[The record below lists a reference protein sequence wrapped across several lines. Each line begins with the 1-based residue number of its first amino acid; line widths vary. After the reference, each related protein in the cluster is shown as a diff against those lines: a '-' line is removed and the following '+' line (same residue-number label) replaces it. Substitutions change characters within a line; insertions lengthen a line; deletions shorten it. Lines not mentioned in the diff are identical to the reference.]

1 MSYFFHQLISIAFH
15 FFSMGQSIFTWSS
28 NIWYLSVCPQYNM
41 KLPGTLSSPKKKK
54 NNIHL
59 EKKSLYFRKWNFLAL
74 IFKKF
79 FYFGKWNPALSGLN
93 HQNFSLKNFLYF
105 FLKKP
110 TLKKILIFY
119 QKKAFPIF
127 PEMELCTFHPK
138 FWK

>member
-1 MSYFFHQLISIAFH
+1 MHFIFFLWDRVFLLGLLISDIFLFVHSIIWSYLAH
-15 FFSMGQSIFTWSS
+15 FPAQ
-28 NIWYLSVCPQYNM
+28 
-41 KLPGTLSSPKKKK
+41 KKKT

>member
-1 MSYFFHQLISIAFH
+1 MHFIFFLWDRVFLLGLLISDIFLFVHSIIWSYLAH
-15 FFSMGQSIFTWSS
+15 FPAQ
-28 NIWYLSVCPQYNM
+28 
-41 KLPGTLSSPKKKK
+41 KKT

>member
-1 MSYFFHQLISIAFH
+1 MHFIFFLWDRVFLLGLLISDIFLFVHSIIWSYLAH
-15 FFSMGQSIFTWSS
+15 FPAQKKNKQYSPWKKILIF
-28 NIWYLSVCPQYNM
+28 QEM
-41 KLPGTLSSPKKKK
+41 ELSSS
-54 NNIHL
+54 I
-59 EKKSLYFRKWNFLAL
+59 

-93 HQNFSLKNFLYF
+93 HQNFSLKNILYF